1 MGEEQNNL
9 HLSGRAGLKPNQCR
23 KVHRRRKILLN
34 HDARCYHDVMER
46 FKKLI
51 YDVKNNEKLHGDNY
65 IDAANQLLHSQLEE
79 LQGLSSPVIGQNL
92 SFEKFDWTLWYVGYA
107 YY

>member
-23 KVHRRRKILLN
+23 KVRRRRKILLN
-34 HDARCYHDVMER
+34 HDACSYHDVMER

-51 YDVKNNEKLHGDNY
+51 YDVKNNEKLGDNH

-79 LQGLSSPVIGQNL
+79 LQGLSSPVIDQNL
-92 SFEKFDWTLWYVGYA
+92 F
-107 YY
+107 